1 MHYFYSFKFKKTQNS
16 KANIWYCQDC
26 TIKFLKKNKTPFPKD
41 VVGFRRYNEEKLNEL
56 IDNTS
61 KLYCKSRESMHQGSI
76 LDKVSVKE
84 VKRPISDQI
93 IEE

>member
-1 MHYFYSFKFKKTQNS
+1 MHYFYSFKFKKTVDG

-41 VVGFRRYNEEKLNEL
+41 VVGFRRYNEIKLNEF

-61 KLYCKSRESMHQGSI
+61 QLYCKSRESMH
-76 LDKVSVKE
+76 
-84 VKRPISDQI
+84 
-93 IEE
+93 